1 MAYFEKFP
9 IPSKNCKNPSSWP
22 NIAPPIVN
30 HYDYAKRKNSSS
42 KARYSCLNRK
52 IISLEPLF
60 ALKNT
65 KPHRRTDLP
74 YICSLQTLFP
84 KKNEKKKHFGHCY
97 HKNYSEFCI
106 NDV

>member
-1 MAYFEKFP
+1 M
-9 IPSKNCKNPSSWP
+9 
-22 NIAPPIVN
+22 APPIVELIIMTMP
-30 HYDYAKRKNSSS
+30 REKNSSS

-84 KKNEKKKHFGHCY
+84 KK
-97 HKNYSEFCI
+97 
-106 NDV
+106 